1 MHYGLL
7 TLDLHGHLNPMT
19 TLGAE
24 LARRGHQVT
33 VLGSS
38 RARPFAELTGLGWAP
53 VADSGAIAAG
63 WDELGDLSGLA
74 AVKHTGQL
82 VQQNATATLAEL
94 PAAISACGI
103 ELLLVD
109 QFAPA
114 GTVVA
119 EELQLPYVVVCN
131 ALACHFHHAVP
142 APPMN
147 LTHRTGPLARLRNR
161 FGNWTI
167 HTLLNRLAGAGD
179 PGAVS
184 PLLLTNLDRQWGVA
198 MIAQQPA
205 CFDFPEQQRPSHFN
219 YTAPWHADGRDR
231 CVPFPWDR
239 LDGRPLV
246 FASMGTLQNKLRH
259 VYTAIVEAARGLDLQ
274 LVLSLGSP
282 DASLD
287 TRTPE
292 NVIVVPFAPQLQLL
306 DRASAVI
313 THAGL
318 NTTLEALARGLPL
331 LCLPVTNDQP
341 GIARRVEHLGAGIV
355 LCPWRASPRRI
366 RRGLKSILCDI
377 SFRERAASLQDRMN
391 GMNGA
396 HMAANLVEHAAEQS
410 TALRYASDVGS

>member
-24 LARRGHQVT
+24 LVRRGHRVT
-33 VLGSS
+33 LLGSS
-38 RARPFAELTGLGWAP
+38 RARPFVENAGLGWTP
-53 VADSGAIAAG
+53 VADVAELIAG
-63 WDELGDLSGLA
+63 WDELGELSGLA
-74 AVKHTGQL
+74 AVKLTGRL
-82 VQQNATATLAEL
+82 VKQNAMTTRNEL
-94 PAAISACGI
+94 PAAISSHQIDA
-103 ELLLVD
+103 LLVD

-114 GTVVA
+114 GAVIA
-119 EELQLPYVVVCN
+119 EELRLPYVVVCN
-131 ALACHFHHAVP
+131 ALACHFHSTVP

-147 LTHRTGPLARLRNR
+147 LSHRTGRLARLRNR

-167 HTLLNRLAGAGD
+167 HTLLNRFAGAND
-179 PGAVS
+179 PGAIS
-184 PLLLTNLDRQWGVA
+184 PLLLTKLDRQWGQA

-205 CFDFPEQQRPSHFN
+205 CFDFPSHPRPSHFH
-219 YTAPWHADGRDR
+219 YTAPWHTDGRDR
-231 CVPFPWDR
+231 SVSFPWDR

-259 VYTAIVEAARGLDLQ
+259 VYASIAEAVRGLDVQ

-287 TRTPE
+287 APVPE

-318 NTTLEALARGLPL
+318 NTTLESLARGLPL

-355 LCPWRASPRRI
+355 LSPRKATARRI
-366 RRGLKSILCDI
+366 RRGLTTILDNVGI
-377 SFRERAASLQDRMN
+377 RERATSLQDQMN
-391 GMNGA
+391 SRSGT
-396 HMAANLVEHAAEQS
+396 HMAADIVEQAI
-410 TALRYASDVGS
+410 G